1 MISSILQKESL
12 RSDYVP
18 DISVCSADREALK
31 LLMAEVVDV
40 SIPITAKESFF
51 KQSFAQM
58 DNLDGTQSFADT
70 RNQEVLAKIQRVF
83 EERKKRFDMR
93 LDNFKRITKL
103 NRNAGDRDSFARSSI
118 TSEAVRERILAIKH
132 K

>member
-1 MISSILQKESL
+1 
-12 RSDYVP
+12 
-18 DISVCSADREALK
+18 
-31 LLMAEVVDV
+31 
-40 SIPITAKESFF
+40 
-51 KQSFAQM
+51 M

-83 EERKKRFDMR
+83 DERKKRFDMR

-103 NRNAGDRDSFARSSI
+103 NRNSSERGSPTKLDISFARSSI
-118 TSEAVRERILAIKH
+118 TSEAVRERILAIKQ

>member
-1 MISSILQKESL
+1 
-12 RSDYVP
+12 
-18 DISVCSADREALK
+18 
-31 LLMAEVVDV
+31 
-40 SIPITAKESFF
+40 
-51 KQSFAQM
+51 M

-103 NRNAGDRDSFARSSI
+103 NKNSSDRDSFARSSI
-118 TSEAVRERILAIKH
+118 TSEAVRERILAIKQ